1 MKDPFS
7 KRTFHKLVQACAVSL
22 FEEKPQI
29 FTFLCGELKY
39 FPVMIKN
46 NGTYGNPT
54 FRLKGIT
61 LCNFS
66 SFQPNTFKTFILMF

>member
-1 MKDPFS
+1 
-7 KRTFHKLVQACAVSL
+7 
-22 FEEKPQI
+22 
-29 FTFLCGELKY
+29 
-39 FPVMIKN
+39 MIKN

-66 SFQPNTFKTFILMF
+66 SFQPNTFKTFDFDVLRE